1 MKLTRVIQSE
11 GQNLDSAFTDSLQP
25 SVSRRGF
32 ITAAGMGIGLAAMGP
47 SLVREAKASGAA
59 KDPRNLTQIKTICGN
74 CAVGCG
80 FIAEVEN
87 DTWVSI
93 EPWFEHP
100 INQGSLCSKGAAA
113 REHVISEKRLK
124 YPMKLEGGK

>member
-11 GQNLDSAFTDSLQP
+11 GQNLDPAFTDSLQP

-47 SLVREAKASGAA
+47 SLVREAKAAGGA
-59 KDPRNLTQIKTICGN
+59 KDPRNLKQIKTICGN

-80 FIAEVEN
+80 FVAEV
-87 DTWVSI
+87 
-93 EPWFEHP
+93 
-100 INQGSLCSKGAAA
+100 
-113 REHVISEKRLK
+113 
-124 YPMKLEGGK
+124 